1 MMLVR
6 GVAVNTDYI
15 LYYISQY
22 KNHPQPWSMGK
33 SFLMKLVLGAKMFG
47 DHCVSRSLF
56 QELQTCFD
64 ETKVQVVSVAGG
76 LIDLFPASSQPGA
89 SAGTQSRGN
98 C

>member
-22 KNHPQPWSMGK
+22 KNHPQLWSMGK
-33 SFLMKLVLGAKMFG
+33 LFLMKLVLGAKMVG

-56 QELQTCFD
+56 QELQTWF
-64 ETKVQVVSVAGG
+64 
-76 LIDLFPASSQPGA
+76 
-89 SAGTQSRGN
+89 
-98 C
+98 